1 MYDKKRDWWGL
12 RHPRERKKISKE
24 EREGGSLWKKQKGR
38 RDGEEGPQ
46 AVGAGSVFV
55 MFSTSLERMKDGL
68 HPLL

>member
-24 EREGGSLWKKQKGR
+24 EREGGSLWKKQKR
-38 RDGEEGPQ
+38 KRDGEEGPQ

-55 MFSTSLERMKDGL
+55 MFPTLLERMKDGL